1 MSKITIQGKELELDI
16 CDADENERVMF
27 AIEKAKDALT
37 GTGGQ
42 STAGNIRDACHAVFE
57 CFNTIFGDGTDHILF
72 GDKCNLRDTMQ
83 AIFQLCDAVQ
93 EQRAEL
99 EAETRQFV
107 QKYSPNRAARRTKTA
122 CQAKTEKK

>member
-1 MSKITIQGKELELDI
+1 MSKITIQGSELELDI
-16 CDADENERVMF
+16 YDADENERVLS

-37 GTGGQ
+37 GPSGQ

-57 CFNTIFGDGTDHILF
+57 CFNTIFGDGTDRKIF
-72 GDKCNLRDTMQ
+72 GEKCNLRDAMR

-99 EAETRQFV
+99 EAETQQFV
-107 QKYSPNRAARRTKTA
+107 QKYSPNRAARR
-122 CQAKTEKK
+122 AKTEKK